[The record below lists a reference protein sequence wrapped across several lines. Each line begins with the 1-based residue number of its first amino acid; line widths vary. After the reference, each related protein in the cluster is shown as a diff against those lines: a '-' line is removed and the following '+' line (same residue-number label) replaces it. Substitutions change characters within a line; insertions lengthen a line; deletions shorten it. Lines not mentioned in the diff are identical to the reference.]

1 MARKKEAEELK
12 PETQTELE
20 NVNPDT
26 NKPEDIITEGTTNSE
41 ETSEPTTTSP
51 TPPEIKDKVDIP
63 GYVDVKLK
71 MYPSYAELFVDN
83 KGGVY
88 TSKDYKSPES
98 ILYKNPY
105 HKQ

>member
-12 PETQTELE
+12 LETQTESV
-20 NVNPDT
+20 NVNPET
-26 NKPEDIITEGTTNSE
+26 NTPEEGTT
-41 ETSEPTTTSP
+41 PP
-51 TPPEIKDKVDIP
+51 TPPVIKDKVEIP
-63 GYVDVKLK
+63 EYVDVKLK
-71 MYPSYAELFVDN
+71 MYSSYAELFVDN

-105 HKQ
+105 HNQ

>member
-1 MARKKEAEELK
+1 MARKKETEEIKL
-12 PETQTELE
+12 EQSEIQTEEVNTDLE
-20 NVNPDT
+20 
-26 NKPEDIITEGTTNSE
+26 
-41 ETSEPTTTSP
+41 TTTTDLAP
-51 TPPEIKDKVDIP
+51 QKEKVVIPQYVDI
-63 GYVDVKLK
+63 KLK

-105 HKQ
+105 HNQ